1 MRALPSVLSYCGL
14 CFILILP
21 ELKGQCWGSSQVFL
35 SQEGSSTQPSGGS
48 RQTCTYVSYWLSQC
62 MGGSLVTLWPKFFFF
77 LFSFALLLPFFL
89 SSLHPPP
96 LSFSLLSFSCSFIV
110 AVEEEN
116 ELDISLPTRNNFD
129 KLSELEAHIIRHRE
143 LFLSRQIE
151 TYKIDM
157 GR

>member
-1 MRALPSVLSYCGL
+1 MICVLCWYCQNSKGSVEVAAKCFYRRKDLPPNLLVAADRHARMWAACWVSVWADHLWHCD
-14 CFILILP
+14 
-21 ELKGQCWGSSQVFL
+21 
-35 SQEGSSTQPSGGS
+35 PS
-48 RQTCTYVSYWLSQC
+48 
-62 MGGSLVTLWPKFFFF
+62 FFF
-77 LFSFALLLPFFL
+77 LFSFALPLPFLLFFL
-89 SSLHPPP
+89 SSLRPPP
-96 LSFSLLSFSCSFIV
+96 LSFFLLSSSHSFIV

-157 GR
+157 VR

>member
-1 MRALPSVLSYCGL
+1 MHVCELLVESVYGWITCD
-14 CFILILP
+14 IVT
-21 ELKGQCWGSSQVFL
+21 QV
-35 SQEGSSTQPSGGS
+35 
-48 RQTCTYVSYWLSQC
+48 
-62 MGGSLVTLWPKFFFF
+62 FFF
-77 LFSFALLLPFFL
+77 LFSFALLLPFLLFFL
-89 SSLHPPP
+89 SSLRPPP
-96 LSFSLLSFSCSFIV
+96 LSFSLLSPSRSFIV

-157 GR
+157 VR

>member
-1 MRALPSVLSYCGL
+1 MHVCELLVESVYGRITCD
-14 CFILILP
+14 I
-21 ELKGQCWGSSQVFL
+21 V
-35 SQEGSSTQPSGGS
+35 TQ
-48 RQTCTYVSYWLSQC
+48 
-62 MGGSLVTLWPKFFFF
+62 FFF
-77 LFSFALLLPFFL
+77 LFSFALPLPFFLFFL
-89 SSLHPPP
+89 SSLRPPP
-96 LSFSLLSFSCSFIV
+96 LSFSLLSSSRSFIV

-157 GR
+157 VR